1 VADLAVC
8 TLGPHTIRLVPSRE
22 MEVPAAVVV
31 GAGVES
37 PRSVEALG
45 MRFDVEP
52 VELPVLVA

>member
-1 VADLAVC
+1 V
-8 TLGPHTIRLVPSRE
+8 
-22 MEVPAAVVV
+22 
-31 GAGVES
+31 